1 MAAPKRA
8 CVTHVEQLTPWT
20 RRIICEM
27 VDPEKLEFTG
37 GQYIIV
43 NSGIPLPSGKMGKRA
58 YSIPSSDCDLK
69 RFELVVRRIPEGVGS
84 GYIHSLAPGNFL
96 EFSGPWGKYLPPK
109 ADSDHSGVLVIATDT
124 GLSAALGLVNGS
136 KFSRFL
142 PQTQLLWFVDSDQYF
157 MPMDLAADRMPK
169 GIQWRT
175 VYAPPIGDGSR
186 IAFCL
191 GQLESLMREK
201 TSDWIYLSGDGQVL
215 SALEDLFLTQGYR
228 QDQIVTEAFFNH
240 SELKTTTVL

>member
-27 VDPEKLEFTG
+27 ADPEKLEFTG

-58 YSIPSSDCDLK
+58 YSIPSSDRDLK

-96 EFSGPWGKYLPPK
+96 EFSGPWGKYLPPQ
-109 ADSDHSGVLVIATDT
+109 ADAGLSSVLVIATDT

-136 KFSRFL
+136 RFSRFL

-157 MPMDLAADRMPK
+157 MPMDLVVDRMPK

-175 VYAPPIGDGSR
+175 VYAPPVGDGSR
-186 IAFCL
+186 IAFCI
-191 GQLESLMREK
+191 GQLENLMKEK
-201 TSDWIYLSGDGQVL
+201 TFDRTYLSGDGKVL
-215 SALEDLFLTQGYR
+215 SALEGLLLTQGYR
-228 QDQIVTEAFFNH
+228 KDQIVTETFFNH
-240 SELKTTTVL
+240 NELKTAGVL